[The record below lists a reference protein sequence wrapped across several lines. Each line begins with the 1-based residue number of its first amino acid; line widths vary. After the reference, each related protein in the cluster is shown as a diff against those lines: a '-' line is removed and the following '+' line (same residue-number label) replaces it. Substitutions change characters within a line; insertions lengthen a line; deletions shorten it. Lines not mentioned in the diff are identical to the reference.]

1 MYGMFAYTDRGDNSG
16 AGARIMNEKITEGIV
31 RDHFKKDAWFD
42 KVIWEEQ
49 KSSLP
54 RVVKL
59 LRNASKSGTGEGKPE
74 FYISFKKEHPNYIII
89 IECKA
94 ITKKHESKD
103 HSKHNEYAVDG
114 ALLYASYLSK
124 EYDVLAIAVSGET
137 KKELMVSH
145 YFQLRGENKAK
156 KIFGDKLLSLED
168 YMNGYIGSQEKAVLT
183 KDELIKAMSVLN
195 EKLHAHKVSEDKRLL
210 LLSGILIALRQPSF
224 EKSYIEYSEPKRL
237 AKALIEAVEGE
248 LEPKLSPEKVKI
260 ITTELGFIQTHAT
273 LSKTDKVLFN
283 VIKEIDDSIKPFI
296 DRNNIENIHDYDALS
311 DLYVTFLRYANKDKA
326 FGIVLTPEH
335 IKKLF
340 CDLAQINKNS
350 ILLDNCTGTSGFLIS
365 GMDRMVSEA
374 KVDGK
379 KKIDEIKN
387 KQLIGVEQATHIY
400 ALACCNMFLH
410 GDGKT
415 NLIHGDCFKPEII
428 AEASKFR
435 PNVGMLN
442 PPYQSVKGDP
452 SEIKFILNNLESLQS
467 GGICVAIIP
476 MERVLSTSG
485 EGLEN
490 KKVLLKNHTLEA
502 VMSMPNELFI
512 DSDVGVVT
520 AILVITAHKPHPSNK
535 ETYFGYWKDDGFLK
549 KKNQG
554 RIDLDGKWK
563 DIKAVWLNSYE
574 NHKAIPGLSVC
585 KKVTAE
591 DEWCA
596 EAYMETDYSNIT
608 KDEFVKT
615 VKEFVVFQ
623 EMNLK

>member
-1 MYGMFAYTDRGDNSG
+1 
-16 AGARIMNEKITEGIV
+16 MNEKITEDIV
-31 RDHFKKDAWFD
+31 RDHFKKDVWWN
-42 KVIWEEQ
+42 KVIWDEQ
-49 KSSLP
+49 KSSVP

-59 LRNASKSGTGEGKPE
+59 LKNASKSGTGEGKPE
-74 FYISFKKEHPNYIII
+74 FYIAFKKEHPNYIII

-124 EYDVLAIAVSGET
+124 EYDVLAIAISGET
-137 KKELMVSH
+137 KKELKVSH
-145 YFQLRGENKAK
+145 YFQLKSENKANK
-156 KIFGDKLLSLED
+156 VFGDKLLSLED
-168 YMNGYIGSQEKAVLT
+168 YMNGYTKSQEKQVLT
-183 KDELIKAMSVLN
+183 KGELIKTMADLN

-210 LLSGILIALRQPSF
+210 LLSGILIALRQKPF
-224 EKSYIEYSEPKRL
+224 KKSYIEQSDPEEL
-237 AKALIEAVEGE
+237 AKDLIKAVGVE
-248 LEPKLSPEKVKI
+248 LKPPTLSREKVDI

-273 LSKTDKVLFN
+273 LSKTDKVLYN
-283 VIKEIDDSIKPFI
+283 LIKEIDDSINPYI
-296 DRNNIENIHDYDALS
+296 DHNKKENGHYYDALS

-335 IKKLF
+335 IKELF

-365 GMDRMVSEA
+365 GMNRMLNKA
-374 KVDGK
+374 KGDGQK
-379 KKIDEIKN
+379 KTDEIKN
-387 KQLIGVEQATHIY
+387 KQLIGIEQATHIY

-415 NLIHGDCFKPEII
+415 NLIQGDCFKPEII
-428 AEASKFR
+428 AEASKFQ

-467 GGICVAIIP
+467 GGTCVAIIP

-485 EGLEN
+485 EGLED
-490 KKVLLKNHTLEA
+490 KKGLLKNHTLEA

-535 ETYFGYWKDDGFLK
+535 ETYFGYWKNDGFIK

-554 RIDLDGKWK
+554 RIDLDKKW
-563 DIKAVWLNSYE
+563 DSIRDVWLNSFE
-574 NHKAIPGLSVC
+574 NRKSIPGLSVNQN
-585 KKVTAE
+585 VGAE

-596 EAYMETDYSNIT
+596 EAYMETDYNKIT
-608 KDEFVKT
+608 EEEFIKSI
-615 VKEFVVFQ
+615 KNFVVFQ